1 MPDFADLAEGGA
13 RLAELVGGISVACD
27 VVVGVHPNGLPAAHA
42 VAQRLNV
49 GVVNAVRIDQE
60 DHFDIDGEVSGH
72 VIVCDDG
79 VETGRAALTLGQQ
92 LRQIGVTSV
101 VLAVPVCPREIEPA
115 LRQVYDD
122 VLAVVRPLARRSLKW
137 HYARL

>member
-1 MPDFADLAEGGA
+1 MPDFADLTDGGA
-13 RLAELVGGISVACD
+13 QLGELVAGISISCD
-27 VVVGVHPNGLPAAHA
+27 VVVGVDPNGLPAAHA
-42 VAQRLNV
+42 VAEILEV
-49 GVVNAVRIDQE
+49 GVVKALRVNQE
-60 DHFDIDGEVSGH
+60 EHFDIDGKVSGR

-92 LRQIGVTSV
+92 LRDMGAISV
-101 VLAVPVCPREIEPA
+101 VLAVPVCPREIEPS

-122 VLAVVRPLARRSLKW
+122 VIAVVRPLARRSLKW